1 MKIDWTKYHK
11 YDEIRDILNGLVAE
25 HPDLAKVYP
34 IGVSGEGRD
43 MLMIEITNQAT
54 GEGGQK
60 PGVYLDGNTHA
71 GEVTGSS
78 CCLYT
83 AWYLL
88 EKYATDARAKQLVDT
103 RVWYI
108 LPRITVDGSEVY
120 LTTPETLRSAP
131 RMYPEPEEKDGLHP
145 ADINGDG
152 MILMMRV
159 PDPNGE
165 WRISDKDPRQMVK
178 RLPNESGGQYYRVH
192 TEGLVK
198 NHDGGELRHAPR
210 KWGLDFNRN
219 YPANW
224 ALQNRQAGSGR
235 YPFSEPEMRAIGQ
248 FYLSHQNIVS
258 GMAFHTS
265 GGCLLR
271 PFATMPDDKMPRRD
285 LAAYKAIGELGTKV
299 TGYPTWGVWD
309 GFTADKSGAFPVGSD
324 LEWVYEHLGV
334 QAWETELWD
343 IQSRAGIQKR
353 TYAQQENLTDKER
366 EDDEL
371 KLLAWNDRELGGK
384 GFVSWTPF
392 DHPTFGKVEIGG
404 WDPKFVRQNP
414 PPHLLPD
421 EIERANAF
429 SLIRGE
435 TTPLLRIKE
444 TGVESLG
451 GGIYRVT
458 VWVQNQ
464 GYLPT
469 NVTEMAVRIRQ
480 AKPVVAEIGGAGVT
494 LVMGKGREELGN
506 IEGRASG
513 GRMAA
518 ATDKRVQ
525 WVVKA
530 QPGAQVVVTVSSPRA
545 GKDSRTITLD

>member
-1 MKIDWTKYHK
+1 MNIDWTKYYR
-11 YDEIRDILNGLVAE
+11 YDEIRDILNGLASE
-25 HPDLAKVYP
+25 HPDLAKVYS
-34 IGVSGEGRD
+34 IGKSGEGRD
-43 MLMIEITNQAT
+43 LLMIEITNQAT
-54 GEGGQK
+54 GEGSTK
-60 PGVYLDGNTHA
+60 PGVYMDGNTHA
-71 GEVTGSS
+71 GEVTGSA

-88 EKYATDARAKQLVDT
+88 SNYASDERVKGLVDT

-120 LTTPETLRSAP
+120 LTTPEMLRSAP
-131 RMYPEPEEKDGLHP
+131 RMYPEPEEKDGLYP
-145 ADINGDG
+145 ADVNGDG

-165 WRISDKDPRQMVK
+165 WKISDKDPRQMVK
-178 RLPNESGGQYYRVH
+178 RAPNESGGQYYRIYG
-192 TEGLVK
+192 EGLVR
-198 NHDGGELRHAPR
+198 NQDGELKHAPR

-219 YPANW
+219 YPGNW
-224 ALQNRQAGSGR
+224 ALQHRQAGAGR
-235 YPFSEPEMRAIGQ
+235 YPFSEPEVRAVGQ
-248 FYLSHQNIVS
+248 FYLSHPNIVT

-271 PFATMPDDKMPRRD
+271 PFATMGDDKMPRLD

-309 GFTADKSGAFPVGSD
+309 GFTADKNGAYPVGSD

-334 QAWETELWD
+334 LAWETELWD
-343 IQSRAGIQKR
+343 IQSRAGIPKR
-353 TYAQQENLTDKER
+353 TYAQQHNLSDKER
-366 EDDEL
+366 EEDEL
-371 KLLAWNDRELGGK
+371 KLLAWNDQELGGK
-384 GFVSWTPF
+384 GFINWTPF

-404 WDPKFVRQNP
+404 WNPKFVRQNP

-421 EIERANAF
+421 EVERANAF

-444 TGVESLG
+444 TGVEDLG
-451 GGIYRVT
+451 GGLYRVT
-458 VWVQNQ
+458 AWAQNQ

-469 NVTEMAVRIRQ
+469 NVTEMALRVKQ
-480 AKPVVAEIGGAGVT
+480 AKPVVAELSGEGIEF
-494 LVMGKGREELGN
+494 VMGKAKEDIGH

-513 GRMAA
+513 GYVPAR
-518 ATDKRVQ
+518 TEKRVQ
-525 WVVKA
+525 WVIKA
-530 QPGAQVVVTVSSPRA
+530 KPGTCITVAVSSPRA
-545 GKDSRTITLD
+545 GRDSRQVTLA